1 MSDRPRTALLDVIGQ
16 ALHAVRGRKARS
28 ALTVLGIALGIA
40 MAAATVGISGSAAE
54 AVSSRFDALEAT
66 QVGVRYPTGQ
76 PAPTLDDAARLRSLH
91 GVLGAGLLCSRPGEL
106 RVAASRYATGVPL
119 GVHAAETDALTAL
132 GAELVSGRWFDA
144 GHLARGDAVVVVD
157 TVTARV
163 LGIDVGHVIFVDGRG
178 YLVTGVFQAP
188 AGEPRLTRAVVVGY
202 SECLAAPVEGTY
214 NPPEA
219 AIRTQFGA
227 TDQVGAEAPYALNP
241 RNPKAL
247 AVAVPPDLAS
257 FRVGVE
263 GETRVL
269 FLGLAAVSLLIGAI
283 GIANTSYIAVIERRG
298 EIGLRRSVGASRRAI
313 GGQFL
318 VESGLLGFVGGVLGT
333 VLGID
338 ITAATSLVKDW
349 VVVLDPRLVA
359 AGPLLG
365 LVTGMLAGLYP
376 AVVAARLRPA
386 EALHLGQ

>member
-1 MSDRPRTALLDVIGQ
+1 MSGERVGTALPDVLAQ
-16 ALHAVRGRKARS
+16 AWQAVLGRRARS

-66 QVGVRYPTGQ
+66 QVGIRYPTGQ
-76 PAPTLDDAARLRSLH
+76 PQPTLDDSARLRSLH
-91 GVLGAGLLCSRPGEL
+91 GVRAAGVFCSRPNER
-106 RVAASRYATGVPL
+106 RVSASRYAPGVPL
-119 GVHAAETDALTAL
+119 GVHAAETGALTAL
-132 GAELVSGRWFDA
+132 GAELVTGRWFDA
-144 GHLARGDAVVVVD
+144 GHVTRGDAVAVVD
-157 TVTARV
+157 TVAART
-163 LGIDVGHVIFVDGRG
+163 LGVDPGQLIFVDGRG
-178 YLVTGVFQAP
+178 YLVVGIFAAP
-188 AGEPRLTRAVVVGY
+188 AGEPRFTRAVVVGY
-202 SECLAAPVEGTY
+202 SECGAGTTY

-219 AIRTQFGA
+219 VIRTQFGA

-241 RNPKAL
+241 RDPKAL
-247 AVAVPPDLAS
+247 TVAVPPDLAT

-283 GIANTSYIAVIERRG
+283 GIANTSYVAVLERRG

-313 GGQFL
+313 GGQFV
-318 VESGLLGFVGGVLGT
+318 VESGLLGLVGGVLGT

-349 VVVLDPRLVA
+349 VVVLDPLLVFG
-359 AGPLLG
+359 GPLLG
-365 LVTGMLAGLYP
+365 LVIGMLAGLYP

-386 EALHLGQ
+386 DALHLG